1 MAAKIIK
8 DFDGKFLKRLQRAL
22 SGKAK
27 KVVHVGFPEGGP
39 DKENG
44 ISVAGVAAVHEFGGG
59 NVPERPFMRTGLKKG
74 AQQQVALNKR
84 TLKAVVNGAYTV
96 TQALDALG
104 ELGVTQVKREILGG
118 EFVPLD
124 PKTIAAR
131 KRKFSK
137 GYARKIAKKGN
148 SDKPLMDTGQMFQ
161 SVTHE
166 IPE

>member
-59 NVPERPFMRTGLKKG
+59 SVPERPFMRTGIRRGQPDQAK
-74 AQQQVALNKR
+74 LN
-84 TLKAVVNGAYTV
+84 TANLKAVVRGDLTV
-96 TQALDALG
+96 PQALGQLG
-104 ELGVTQVKREILGG
+104 LMAATQVQREIVEGDFAALQ
-118 EFVPLD
+118 ET
-124 PKTIAAR
+124 TINR
-131 KRKFSK
+131 KGS
-137 GYARKIAKKGN
+137 
-148 SDKPLMDTGQMFQ
+148 SKPLIDTGQMRQ
-161 SVTHE
+161 SVTYE